1 MNVALFFT
9 YRYSLLLWKNSGIL
23 DREIEIYSELN
34 KKYGVKF
41 TFVTY
46 GSSEEIDLV
55 KRYGFIKVLPIYTF
69 INKSNNEFLN
79 YLKSFL
85 IPFKLKKYL
94 KDVDLIKQH
103 QLMGSWVSII
113 QKILIRKPLIVRT
126 GYDMYIFSKK
136 EQKSFLVRFLY
147 FLLTFFSIKMSDFYT
162 VSSQA
167 DLNELSKKFNTNEV
181 AIRRNWIK
189 NINTKSNICER
200 QSKKIL
206 SVGRLEKQ
214 KNYEYSIKSLKGSGY
229 ILDIVGEG
237 SDKVFLEELA
247 RKEGVNVNF
256 IGVLDNEQLQKTYGD
271 YKYFLLTSFYEG
283 NPKVVIEAMSFGC
296 VVLASDTENLREIIV
311 DRYNGVLIDIHQ
323 DSKKL
328 VSNLNRLE
336 NDEDLLN
343 MLSTNSLRFIEDNY
357 LLSNLVE
364 KEFND
369 YKKLSRQII

>member
-1 MNVALFFT
+1 
-9 YRYSLLLWKNSGIL
+9 
-23 DREIEIYSELN
+23 
-34 KKYGVKF
+34 
-41 TFVTY
+41 
-46 GSSEEIDLV
+46 
-55 KRYGFIKVLPIYTF
+55 
-69 INKSNNEFLN
+69 
-79 YLKSFL
+79 
-85 IPFKLKKYL
+85 
-94 KDVDLIKQH
+94 
-103 QLMGSWVSII
+103 MGSWVSII

-256 IGVLDNEQLQKTYGD
+256 IGVLDNERLQKTYGD
-271 YKYFLLTSFYEG
+271 YNVLLTSFYEG

-296 VVLASDTENLREIIV
+296 VVLASDTKI
-311 DRYNGVLIDIHQ
+311 
-323 DSKKL
+323 
-328 VSNLNRLE
+328 
-336 NDEDLLN
+336 
-343 MLSTNSLRFIEDNY
+343 
-357 LLSNLVE
+357 
-364 KEFND
+364 
-369 YKKLSRQII
+369 